1 MELLNVLELGDG
13 VLVLE
18 SWICFVGRGGGGG
31 FLEFVDVFVILG
43 MFALFVVLAFSG
55 IFDVFR

>member
-1 MELLNVLELGDG
+1 MFWNWEMVYWFLNLGFVLL
-13 VLVLE
+13 
-18 SWICFVGRGGGGG
+18 GGGGG